1 MITTIP
7 SRGPVPVGLSA
18 LPLLILALSLF
29 LVACDSDKQT
39 STNTGSH
46 DATEAVERALG
57 VMRDLSSYHVSV
69 RAVPAVGPH
78 YESGIWEIDFVAPG
92 TYRFVSLA
100 HYRDQIGCADSDPNV
115 CKPVF
120 GPVTASSLGEII
132 SDETRSFARECDASG
147 SSCSEWSEGGSVL
160 GVPPSAGP
168 TWLPWF
174 ESCLVAIE
182 LAHDMKIVT
191 SEGADTVSLR
201 GYVNPIEVV
210 RESLSRITGQIYDTM
225 RADELAFYD
234 ANPVRLDLLLSSEDY
249 RVLYLDLSG
258 EQLGTLGTYLDGEP
272 VTGTVSV
279 EVEVRFSLFN
289 AVRIEMPTA

>member
-1 MITTIP
+1 MNVTLP
-7 SRGPVPVGLSA
+7 ALLAVNGLRGVPCWA
-18 LPLLILALSLF
+18 SLH
-29 LVACDSDKQT
+29 L
-39 STNTGSH
+39 
-46 DATEAVERALG
+46 
-57 VMRDLSSYHVSV
+57 
-69 RAVPAVGPH
+69 
-78 YESGIWEIDFVAPG
+78 
-92 TYRFVSLA
+92 
-100 HYRDQIGCADSDPNV
+100 RDQ
-115 CKPVF
+115 
-120 GPVTASSLGEII
+120 
-132 SDETRSFARECDASG
+132 
-147 SSCSEWSEGGSVL
+147 
-160 GVPPSAGP
+160 
-168 TWLPWF
+168 
-174 ESCLVAIE
+174 
-182 LAHDMKIVT
+182 HVT